1 MKATLVKILGA
12 LLKRLAQATIWR
24 YRPGIVAITG
34 SAGKTSAKL
43 AVGAVLSAERS
54 VRYARGNFNNELGVP
69 LAILGDYE
77 KIKGVF
83 FWPRVI
89 LRAFWNLVATVDY
102 PDILILE
109 YGVDHPGDMK
119 YLIGIARPN
128 VSIVTGIGNIPPHVE
143 FFKDPET
150 LAREKVRIIECLPE
164 GGYAVLNADNELT
177 MDYRDRTRA
186 NVLTYG
192 FDKNA
197 NVQLS
202 GFEYFFRGS
211 EPQGIKFNVS
221 YGGTTVPIE
230 LDGAFGRPQAYAV
243 GAAFA
248 VGFIFGM
255 TFQKMISALRRYR
268 PAEHRLS
275 LQPGMK
281 PETYVIDDSYNASP
295 LSMAAALETLNAL
308 PAKRR
313 VAVLGDMLELGKYAI
328 PAHEALGAQVAKA
341 ANVLITVGTRAKFIA
356 ESARKAGLKR
366 ANIYS
371 FDDAEAAIP
380 T

>member
-1 MKATLVKILGA
+1 MKAPLVKLLQA
-12 LLKRLAQATIWR
+12 LLKRLAQATMWR
-24 YRPGIVAITG
+24 YRPGVVAITG

-43 AVGAVLSAERS
+43 AIGAVLSAERS

-69 LAILGDYE
+69 LTILGDYE
-77 KIKGVF
+77 KIKGIF

-89 LRAFWNLVATVDY
+89 LRALWNLIVTVDY
-102 PDILILE
+102 PDILVLE

-119 YLIGIARPN
+119 YLISIASPN

-143 FFKDPET
+143 FFKDPEA
-150 LAREKVRIIECLPE
+150 LALEKVRIIECLPE
-164 GGYAVLNADNELT
+164 AGYAILNADNELT

-186 NVLTYG
+186 NVLTFG
-192 FDKNA
+192 FSKNA
-197 NVQLS
+197 NIQLS
-202 GFEYFFRGS
+202 EFEYFFRGPD
-211 EPQGIKFNVS
+211 PQGIRFNIS

-230 LDGAFGRPQAYAV
+230 LDGAFGKPQAYAV
-243 GAAFA
+243 GAAFG

-255 TFQKMISALRRYR
+255 TFTSMTSALRRYQ
-268 PAEHRLS
+268 PAEHRLN
-275 LQPGMK
+275 LEPGMI
-281 PETYVIDDSYNASP
+281 PGTYVIDDSYNASP
-295 LSMAAALETLNAL
+295 LSMTAALETLDAL

-313 VAVLGDMLELGKYAI
+313 VAVLGDMLELGKYAV

-341 ANVLITVGTRAKFIA
+341 VNVLVTVGPRAKFVA

-371 FDDAEAAIP
+371 F
-380 T
+380 